1 MKFKLFSDNAK
12 SFTFKHDF
20 ETMDHANVTSTAIL
34 GYMVGTYEQQPTEI
48 TIGGNEANNTF
59 TMVVEYVEDEDLTK
73 VFNRICESFESYS
86 KGYAEE
92 ATAYELTTI
101 ANSVTDNPLPEH
113 ELARTFESIV
123 KAEIRKRGVNGN

>member
-48 TIGGNEANNTF
+48 TIGNETNNTF

-92 ATAYELTTI
+92 A
-101 ANSVTDNPLPEH
+101 
-113 ELARTFESIV
+113 
-123 KAEIRKRGVNGN
+123 